1 MLVYVSFLRKMMGT
15 ESKEDL
21 FNKIHLHM
29 LLEV

>member
-1 MLVYVSFLRKMMGT
+1 MLVSVPFLRKMMGT

>member
-1 MLVYVSFLRKMMGT
+1 MRVYVSFLRKMMGT